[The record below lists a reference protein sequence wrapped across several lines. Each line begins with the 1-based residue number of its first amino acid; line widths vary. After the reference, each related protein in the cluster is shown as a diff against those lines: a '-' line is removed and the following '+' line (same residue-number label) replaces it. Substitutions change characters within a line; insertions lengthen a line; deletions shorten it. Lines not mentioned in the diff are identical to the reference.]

1 MQLNPITR
9 PPTTK
14 QLALMK
20 FVWIYTMTNNHFP
33 STRTIQQAFG
43 FKSQNAAVCHLQAL
57 VRRKLLNH
65 TKGGYSLPTQTP
77 NP

>member
-1 MQLNPITR
+1 MNPITR

-14 QLALMK
+14 QREILNYIK
-20 FVWIYTMTNNHFP
+20 TQPRFP
-33 STRTIQQAFG
+33 STRTIQHAFG

-65 TKGGYSLPTQTP
+65 TKGGYSLTT
-77 NP
+77 NPP

>member
-1 MQLNPITR
+1 MNPITR

-14 QLALMK
+14 QREILT
-20 FVWIYTMTNNHFP
+20 FVTTYHRLFKKFP
-33 STRTIQQAFG
+33 STRKIQRPFG

-65 TKGGYSLPTQTP
+65 TKGGYSLPKL
-77 NP
+77 